1 MNKSLDSDSITTA
14 IMALRRL
21 RDTHPEQYREQFIHA
36 GELLPLCASGL
47 VETLVGQSDG
57 DDRRKTET
65 QSETIARWTWL
76 QLLGWA
82 QNNSLSQQQIESL
95 YSIVEGIRSCRPLMQ
110 ERARLLQLAR
120 G

>member
-21 RDTHPEQYREQFIHA
+21 RDTHPEQYRE
-36 GELLPLCASGL
+36 LLPLCASGL
-47 VETLVGQSDG
+47 VETLGRTE
-57 DDRRKTET
+57 RRGRPQEGRRRR
-65 QSETIARWTWL
+65 ARPSPAGPGC

>member
-21 RDTHPEQYREQFIHA
+21 RDTHPEQYR
-36 GELLPLCASGL
+36 ELLPLCASGL

-82 QNNSLSQQQIESL
+82 QNNSLSPQQIESL

>member
-21 RDTHPEQYREQFIHA
+21 RDTHPEQYRE
-36 GELLPLCASGL
+36 LLPLCASGL

-57 DDRRKTET
+57 DDRRKAET

-82 QNNSLSQQQIESL
+82 QSNSLSQQQIESL

>member
-1 MNKSLDSDSITTA
+1 
-14 IMALRRL
+14 MALRRL
-21 RDTHPEQYREQFIHA
+21 RDTHPEQYRAAAVVRLGA
-36 GELLPLCASGL
+36 GGDPGRTERR
-47 VETLVGQSDG
+47 
-57 DDRRKTET
+57 DDRRKAET

>member
-1 MNKSLDSDSITTA
+1 MNCEQKLGFRLDNHRHN
-14 IMALRRL
+14 ALRRL
-21 RDTHPEQYREQFIHA
+21 RDTHPEQYR
-36 GELLPLCASGL
+36 ELLPLCASGL

-57 DDRRKTET
+57 DDRRKAET

>member
-1 MNKSLDSDSITTA
+1 
-14 IMALRRL
+14 
-21 RDTHPEQYREQFIHA
+21 
-36 GELLPLCASGL
+36 
-47 VETLVGQSDG
+47 
-57 DDRRKTET
+57 
-65 QSETIARWTWL
+65 ETIARWTWL

>member
-1 MNKSLDSDSITTA
+1 M
-14 IMALRRL
+14 
-21 RDTHPEQYREQFIHA
+21 
-36 GELLPLCASGL
+36 CASGL

-57 DDRRKTET
+57 DDRRKAGPN
-65 QSETIARWTWL
+65 ETIARWTWL

-110 ERARLLQLAR
+110 ERARLLPARRLRPLAPLR
-120 G
+120 PYRVAWRMSEHATVGRDVDTP

>member
-21 RDTHPEQYREQFIHA
+21 RDTHPEQYRE
-36 GELLPLCASGL
+36 LLPLCASGL

-57 DDRRKTET
+57 DD
-65 QSETIARWTWL
+65 RWTWL

>member
-1 MNKSLDSDSITTA
+1 M
-14 IMALRRL
+14 
-21 RDTHPEQYREQFIHA
+21 
-36 GELLPLCASGL
+36 CASGL
-47 VETLVGQSDG
+47 VETLVGRERR
-57 DDRRKTET
+57 DDRRKAET